1 MATPQKRRPSNSAST
16 ANRPATLVR
25 GNIAWL
31 PAQRY
36 IKCKVGNI
44 PPIYSTTQAGES
56 LGGKFQS
63 DSNFRRHQIPLHPS
77 PPHPDTGV
85 LLTLTDERPWPK
97 QSYVSLRLF
106 TVPSDA
112 LREEARGPWAL
123 SPESWTTLESIIA
136 GLPHLPAWGKLPP
149 MSKDDKLANESAIAE
164 DDEEDEK
171 DDGWIKVVKKRRAS
185 SMHFS
190 GAKVGDKKRAMTMFP
205 TEGAKRPNFRRN

>member
-1 MATPQKRRPSNSAST
+1 M
-16 ANRPATLVR
+16 ATLVR

-44 PPIYSTTQAGES
+44 PPDIFDHPVLIYNIPSPDQAEIFLITSFRAGES

-136 GLPHLPAWGKLPP
+136 GLP
-149 MSKDDKLANESAIAE
+149 
-164 DDEEDEK
+164 
-171 DDGWIKVVKKRRAS
+171 
-185 SMHFS
+185 
-190 GAKVGDKKRAMTMFP
+190 
-205 TEGAKRPNFRRN
+205 